1 MMYIKRRSVGRGEGR
16 WTNVVREVENASGLF
31 RLRASTKDPSVP
43 IQNSDHAM
51 LARCAALCAA
61 CSFRKKITRTCKV
74 QAQINSPRFIEHK
87 TQTELTQVS
96 LQAKDKRRAFIT
108 DKIRRVYTRSSTWTT
123 VLRTNNTKKTI
134 KCTVSQV

>member
-1 MMYIKRRSVGRGEGR
+1 MGPAQK
-16 WTNVVREVENASGLF
+16 NLACLF
-31 RLRASTKDPSVP
+31 KT
-43 IQNSDHAM
+43 Q
-51 LARCAALCAA
+51 
-61 CSFRKKITRTCKV
+61 ITRCLPAAQRYALLAFLEKKV
-74 QAQINSPRFIEHK
+74 NSILQSPSPDHWQLNNAMTAYTHK

-123 VLRTNNTKKTI
+123 ALRTNNTKKTI